1 MAPRHRFSGDRALPS
16 SVRLSPLSR
25 LIADC
30 TTRPGVAGAI
40 HLLARA
46 AHLPV
51 SADGG
56 RRRLPMMSMHKLM
69 AGDGYTYLTPV
80 REPPILSL

>member
-1 MAPRHRFSGDRALPS
+1 
-16 SVRLSPLSR
+16 
-25 LIADC
+25 
-30 TTRPGVAGAI
+30 VAGAI